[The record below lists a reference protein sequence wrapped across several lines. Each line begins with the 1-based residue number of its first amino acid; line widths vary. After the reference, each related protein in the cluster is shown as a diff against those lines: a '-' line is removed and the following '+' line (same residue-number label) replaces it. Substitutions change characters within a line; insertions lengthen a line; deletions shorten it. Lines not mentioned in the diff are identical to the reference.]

1 MTPSLLAQGTELLI
15 YGMGTVVVFLALL
28 VVAIRAMSHI
38 VQNFFPEPPA
48 PLTSATAPATVPAP
62 VSAEPASAADSV
74 LMAAAVAAVHAHRA
88 RSSNNTP

>member
-28 VVAIRAMSHI
+28 VVAIRVMSHI
-38 VQNFFPEPPA
+38 VQTFFPEPPA
-48 PLTSATAPATVPAP
+48 ALTPLRAPATAPAPLA
-62 VSAEPASAADSV
+62 AEQVSAADSV

>member
-28 VVAIRAMSHI
+28 VVAIRAMSYI

-48 PLTSATAPATVPAP
+48 PLTSATVPAP

>member
-28 VVAIRAMSHI
+28 VVAIRAMSHV
-38 VQNFFPEPPA
+38 VQTFFPEPPA
-48 PLTSATAPATVPAP
+48 PLTPARTPTRAPATAPAP
-62 VSAEPASAADSV
+62 SADSV
-74 LMAAAVAAVHAHRA
+74 LMAAGVAAVHAHRA